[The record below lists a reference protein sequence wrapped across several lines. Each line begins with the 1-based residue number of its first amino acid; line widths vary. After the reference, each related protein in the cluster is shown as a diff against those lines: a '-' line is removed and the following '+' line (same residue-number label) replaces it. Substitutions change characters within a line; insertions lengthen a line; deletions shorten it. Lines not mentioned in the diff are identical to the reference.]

1 MDSILT
7 SIKKMLGLAEDYE
20 HFDVDIIM
28 CINSA
33 FSTLSQLGVGP
44 VNGFLISDKSSKW
57 DDFASITSI
66 SNIENAKMYVY
77 LKTRLIF
84 DPPSNATMTESI
96 KSTIAELEWRLNT
109 QYETT
114 T

>member
-7 SIKKMLGLAEDYE
+7 SIKKLLGIAEDYE

-33 FSTLSQLGVGP
+33 FATLSQIGVGP
-44 VNGFLISDKSSKW
+44 VEGFTISDKNSKW
-57 DDFASITSI
+57 NDFASVTNIA
-66 SNIENAKMYVY
+66 NIENAKMYVY

-84 DPPSNATMTESI
+84 DPSSNATMTESI
-96 KSTIAELEWRLNT
+96 KSTVDELEWRLNT